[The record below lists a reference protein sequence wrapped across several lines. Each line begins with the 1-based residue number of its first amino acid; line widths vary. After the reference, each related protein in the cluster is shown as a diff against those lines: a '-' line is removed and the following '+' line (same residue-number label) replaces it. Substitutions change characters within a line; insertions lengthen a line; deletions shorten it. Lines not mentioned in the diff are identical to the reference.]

1 MSTKSSQPFNQAL
14 GANQSTYEAIQ
25 RLTEIQF
32 KTLQQLADVRGNQ
45 INQAMEAMRD
55 QMQLISKMG
64 DPGQLAS
71 SQAEL
76 AKRSGQ
82 QYVENVNEAIRIV
95 SKAWEQY
102 GAELEKSMNAAM
114 DGVRKAAES
123 AMRQV
128 QKNTNAAADRAE
140 KSASPK

>member
-1 MSTKSSQPFNQAL
+1 MSTESSQSFNQSL

-25 RLTEIQF
+25 KLTEIQF
-32 KTLQQLADVRGNQ
+32 KTLQQLADVRGKQ

-55 QMQLISKMG
+55 QMQLISKMS
-64 DPGQLAS
+64 DPSQFAS

-82 QYVENVNEAIRIV
+82 QYVESVNEAIRIV
-95 SKAWEQY
+95 SAAWEQY
-102 GAELEKSMNAAM
+102 GAELEKSMNTAM
-114 DGVRKAAES
+114 DQVRQAADS

-128 QKNTNAAADRAE
+128 QKNADAAADSTKQGGA
-140 KSASPK
+140 P

>member
-32 KTLQQLADVRGNQ
+32 KTLQQLADVRGKQ

-64 DPGQLAS
+64 DPGQVAS

-82 QYVENVNEAIRIV
+82 QYVESINEAIRIV
-95 SKAWEQY
+95 SEAWEQY
-102 GAELEKSMNAAM
+102 GAELENTMNTAM
-114 DGVRKAAES
+114 DGVRQAADS

-128 QKNTNAAADRAE
+128 QKNTEAAADSA
-140 KSASPK
+140 KTSASPK